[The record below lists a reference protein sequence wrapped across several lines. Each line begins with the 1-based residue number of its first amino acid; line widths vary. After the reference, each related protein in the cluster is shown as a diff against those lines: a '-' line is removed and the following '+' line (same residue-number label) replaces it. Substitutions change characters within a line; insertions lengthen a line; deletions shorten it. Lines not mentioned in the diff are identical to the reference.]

1 MHNNTIHEGVLLVVL
16 GEGGPAKKTITNV
29 GGIEV
34 EVIGIAL
41 AKSGLSLLLSNATR
55 GHHIPVVVGSD
66 VLALEGKLPSSLS
79 VGSIEHIDLIADLLI
94 RHLTSTGRVSN
105 DVHVHTNSSPIHSA
119 GNDVLKNLVTSVLSG
134 EKLLLSEILHT
145 AAVVANS
152 ISILVEVGHGGGHTH
167 HQSGKKSHG

>member
-105 DVHVHTNSSPIHSA
+105 DV
-119 GNDVLKNLVTSVLSG
+119 LKNLVTSVLSG